1 MAKKISKT
9 AFGTLSTAAAFATIV
24 TGAAAQNTAT
34 SLTIYSSAQPGSLSS
49 ANFKDADNAIAV
61 PGYAVIKQSRDFAL
75 QAGRTIV
82 RVSDVPNFIDPTTV
96 SFASLTD
103 PAATSVVE
111 QSFEFDLTS
120 TAKLLDKYLDREVT
134 VDIAR
139 GAASE
144 SITGTLLGTQGGLV
158 LRLNDGSLRTVAN
171 YNGVRLTALPGGLIS
186 KPTLVWDIAAQ
197 RAGTH
202 KTRYTYQ
209 TGGITWWAD
218 YNVTLNED
226 KGCTMDLSAW
236 VTIVNQTGARFEDA
250 NLKLVAGDVKR
261 VQPQANDQE
270 RAGVFNMFT
279 SKAASAPAGFTEK
292 SFFEYHLYTLGRTT
306 TLANNSTKQLEL
318 LPVSRSVRCEKV
330 MVYDGQAGQ
339 YYGGGLMT
347 ERDLGVPSNKK
358 VDVFLRFKNSKET
371 GLGMPL
377 PAGKIRVS
385 KLDSADDSLE
395 FIGEDLIT
403 HTPKDETLLLKLGS
417 AFDVVGSRRQVDF
430 RVDTTAKWMEE
441 DIEVKVR
448 NQKDGPAT
456 VIVKENLNRWT
467 NWNVIRKSQEFTKI
481 DSRTLHFPITLAKG
495 AEGMVKYTVRYSW

>member
-9 AFGTLSTAAAFATIV
+9 AFGSLSTAAAFATIV
-24 TGAAAQNTAT
+24 TGASAQNGAT

-49 ANFKDADNAIAV
+49 ANFKDADNAMAV
-61 PGYAVIKQSRDFAL
+61 PGYAVIKQSRDFTL

-120 TAKLLDKYLDREVT
+120 TTKLLDKYLDREVT
-134 VDIAR
+134 VDVAR

-144 SITGTLLGTQGGLV
+144 SITGMLLGTQGGLV

-197 RAGTH
+197 RAGAH

-261 VQPQANDQE
+261 VQPEMREDVQMAKMSM
-270 RAGVFNMFT
+270 RT
-279 SKAASAPAGFTEK
+279 SAAPVAGFTEK
-292 SFFEYHLYTLGRTT
+292 SFFEYHLYTLGRST

-318 LPVSRSVRCEKV
+318 LPVSRGVRCEKV

-441 DIEVKVR
+441 DIEIKVR
-448 NQKDGPAT
+448 NQKDEPAT

-467 NWNVIRKSQEFTKI
+467 NWNVIRKSQEFTKV

-495 AEGMVKYTVRYSW
+495 AEGVVKYTVRYSW

>member
-1 MAKKISKT
+1 MAKKNVPT
-9 AFGTLSTAAAFATIV
+9 ALSIAAAVTTLIATSTAAAAPND
-24 TGAAAQNTAT
+24 GT
-34 SLTIYSSAQPGSLSS
+34 SLTIYSSAQPGTLSS
-49 ANFKDADNAIAV
+49 SNFKDADNALAV
-61 PGYAVIKQSRDFAL
+61 PGYAVIKQSREFNL
-75 QAGRTIV
+75 NAGRTIV

-103 PAATSVVE
+103 PATTSVVE

-120 TAKLLDKYLDREVT
+120 TTKLLDKYLDREVT
-134 VDIAR
+134 VDISR
-139 GAASE
+139 GTATE

-158 LRLNDGSLRTVAN
+158 LRLTDGSLRTVTT

-186 KPTLVWDIAAQ
+186 KPTLVWDINTKQ
-197 RAGTH
+197 AGAH

-218 YNVTLNED
+218 YNLTLKED

-261 VQPQANDQE
+261 VQPEMQDAMRFKGE
-270 RAGVFNMFT
+270 TMRAMAT
-279 SKAASAPAGFTEK
+279 TTPQGFTEK
-292 SFFEYHLYTLGRTT
+292 AFFEYHLYTLGRTT

-318 LPVSRSVRCEKV
+318 LPVSRGVRCEQV
-330 MVYDGQAGQ
+330 LVYSGQAGQ
-339 YYGGGLMT
+339 YFGGGLMT

-358 VDVFLRFKNSKET
+358 VDVLLRFKNSKEA

-385 KLDSADDSLE
+385 KLDTADDSLE
-395 FIGEDLIT
+395 FVGEDLII

-448 NQKDGPAT
+448 NQKDVPAT

-467 NWNVIRKSQEFTKI
+467 NWNVIRKNQEFSKI
-481 DSRTLHFPITLAKG
+481 DSRTLHFPLTLATG
-495 AEGMVKYTVRYSW
+495 AEGVVKYTVRYSW